1 MEPPPHPCPD
11 RTEWIRARALAQAGE
26 PLPARPVIWDDT
38 SQYMSIERG
47 HVVALGDGL
56 FLVRGNEHEGR
67 FGIDDQPKFWVKH
80 ALDLDTGR
88 LHILKLPFQ
97 EDFKIHVGAREIR
110 CSRSAEKEGQVLAA
124 VRGDT
129 RFMQG
134 RTARD
139 ARGNPVQVI
148 DFITGT
154 DLLSYLRSIRLQHEE
169 YFHTLLPGI
178 LASVTESLD
187 AIQKLHDA
195 GLCHGDIRNDHLLI
209 ERATG
214 GYKWIDFDLN
224 ENSPYFDVWSAG
236 NILHC
241 AVAKGFVTFHDA
253 LQAQPGLAAAL
264 WREDASVFF
273 PHRVM
278 NLGKVFPYLP
288 ERLNDVLCRF
298 SLGSEAR
305 YDRMAQ
311 ITADLRE
318 CAAAV
323 GWNWDGQES
332 PLR

>member
-1 MEPPPHPCPD
+1 MEPTPHPYPD
-11 RTEWIRARALAQAGE
+11 RGAWIRSRALVLVEEQ
-26 PLPARPVIWDDT
+26 LPPQPTVWHDT

-47 HVVALGDGL
+47 HVVALEDAL

-80 ALDLDTGR
+80 ALNLETGQM
-88 LHILKLPFQ
+88 HILKLPFQ

-124 VRGDT
+124 VRGDA

-134 RTARD
+134 RTTRD
-139 ARGNPVQVI
+139 VRGNPVQVI

-154 DLLSYLRSIRLQHEE
+154 DLLSYLRSIRMGHEE
-169 YFHTLLPGI
+169 YFHTLMPAI
-178 LASVTESLD
+178 LGRVTESLD
-187 AIQKLHDA
+187 AIQTLHDA

-214 GYKWIDFDLN
+214 SYKWIDFDLN
-224 ENSPYFDVWSAG
+224 ENSPDFDVWSAG

-253 LQAQPGLAAAL
+253 IQAQPGLSAAL

-288 ERLNDVLCRF
+288 RPLNDVLCRF
-298 SLGSEAR
+298 SLGCEAR

-318 CAAAV
+318 CAAAL
-323 GWNWDGQES
+323 GWSWDGQGR
-332 PLR
+332 P

>member
-1 MEPPPHPCPD
+1 MPPPPAASAD
-11 RTEWIRARALAQAGE
+11 RNAWIRARALALVEE
-26 PLPARPVIWDDT
+26 PLPPHPTIWDDT
-38 SQYMSIERG
+38 SQFMSIERG
-47 HVVALGDGL
+47 HLVALEDAL

-80 ALDLDTGR
+80 ALDLESGR

-97 EDFKIHVGAREIR
+97 EDFKVHVGAAEIR
-110 CSRSAEKEGQVLAA
+110 CSRSAAKEGQVLAA
-124 VRGDT
+124 VRGDP

-134 RTARD
+134 RTVHD

-148 DFITGT
+148 DFITGM
-154 DLLSYLRSIRLQHEE
+154 DLLSYLRTIRLRHEE

-178 LASVTESLD
+178 LARVTESLD

-224 ENSPYFDVWSAG
+224 ESSPDFDVWSAG

-241 AVAKGFVTFHDA
+241 AVAKGFVSFHDA
-253 LQAQPGLAAAL
+253 IQAQPDLASVL

-278 NLGKVFPYLP
+278 NLAKVFPYIP
-288 ERLNDVLCRF
+288 EPLNAILCRF
-298 SLGSEAR
+298 SLGSESR
-305 YDRMAQ
+305 YHRMAQ
-311 ITADLRE
+311 ITDDLRA
-318 CAAAV
+318 CAAAM
-323 GWNWDGQES
+323 GWSRQGQGR
-332 PLR
+332 P